1 MLAEACL
8 ALNQVGDGSSPSG
21 PTDNDRHW
29 WSSGDDSALVTR
41 QRGFDS
47 RPVLLLFDNLVR
59 LQRAHDVAVAY
70 LPATQDAPVQ
80 LRLGASFQRVGK
92 PGIPRAPG
100 ARDRRF
106 KSDHADLIA
115 VGPVLVRVG
124 PPLAD

>member
-1 MLAEACL
+1 VTVRVRPVSLKF
-8 ALNQVGDGSSPSG
+8 DK
-21 PTDNDRHW
+21 HW

-47 RPVLLLFDNLVR
+47 RPVLLLFYNLVR
-59 LQRAHDVAVAY
+59 MQRAHDVAVAS
-70 LPATQDAPVQ
+70 LLAMQDVPVQ

-92 PGIPRAPG
+92 PGIPRASG

-106 KSDHADLIA
+106 ESDHADLIA

-124 PPLAD
+124 GC

>member
-1 MLAEACL
+1 MTV
-8 ALNQVGDGSSPSG
+8 QVRPV
-21 PTDNDRHW
+21 PLRNNKHW
-29 WSSGDDSALVTR
+29 WSRGDDSALVTR

-47 RPVLLLFDNLVR
+47 RPVLWLFDNLIR
-59 LQRAHDVAVAY
+59 LQRAHDVAVAS
-70 LPATQDAPVQ
+70 LLAMQDVPVQ

-92 PGIPRAPG
+92 SGIPRASG

-124 PPLAD
+124 GC